1 MKKNKINQIIKI
13 GIGVLLLSLTIALLV
28 PLLLPSGS
36 YFSSMLSILVVLI
49 LTLAILARVWGCA
62 GGGKQLFWIMLVAF
76 LVRLAIGAFFAWAL
90 PRFGYDEPSQLAGYF
105 YFDAFMRDGQAW
117 QLAESGSSVLK
128 AFGGEFITD
137 QYGGLLALSAQVYRI
152 FSPDA
157 HRPFIMVILSAGV
170 SALGIPFIISSV
182 RKLIDSKAG
191 LLTGWVMA
199 IFPEM
204 LILGSTQ
211 MREPFLVTSF
221 VICFWAMTPLFD
233 RDKRVLRILIF
244 IFGVVGMLLVSTRTA
259 LPLLAIIFI
268 WFWIEISSR
277 LSKKWI
283 RIAGWTVLFSLAI
296 GIGALSWG
304 WLKDVMQWDILLAY
318 RGSGWIEKIFDST
331 PEWVHAPFIIGYGL
345 FQPVLPAAIVDPAPW
360 IWRIVGIIRG
370 LGWYS
375 LLPFLLYGLFMVWKI
390 EDKKKKYLFI
400 WLTLAIW
407 GWTLLSSARAGG
419 DQWDNPRYRMILLP
433 WMSILTAWG
442 ISWVRARKSKW
453 LGRWLIV
460 EGIFLVFFTQWYV
473 SRYTGIF
480 GRIPFGLMI
489 ALIVGLSGGVMI
501 VGWLTDRKRAKTS
514 TLDEIIKK

>member
-1 MKKNKINQIIKI
+1 MKKH
-13 GIGVLLLSLTIALLV
+13 SLTIILKICVGILLFSLIIALLV

-36 YFSSMLSILVVLI
+36 YLSSLIASLVVLVF
-49 LTLAILARVWGCA
+49 TLAILARVWGCA
-62 GGGKQLFWIMLVAF
+62 GGSKHLFWIMLGAF
-76 LVRLAIGAFFAWAL
+76 LIRLALGVFIAWGL

-105 YFDAFMRDGQAW
+105 YFDAYMRDGQAW
-117 QLAESGSSVLK
+117 QLAESGASVLK

-157 HRPFIMVILSAGV
+157 HRPFIIVVLSAGV
-170 SALGIPFIISSV
+170 SALGIPFIISAA
-182 RKLIDSKAG
+182 RKLIDTKAA
-191 LLTGWVMA
+191 LLAGWVMA

-211 MREPFLVTSF
+211 MREPFLITSF
-221 VICFWAMTPLFD
+221 AICFWAMTPLFE
-233 RDKRVLRILIF
+233 RDKRVVRILSF
-244 IFGVVGMLLVSTRTA
+244 IFGVAGMLLVSTRSA
-259 LPLLAIIFI
+259 IPMLAILFI
-268 WFWIEISSR
+268 WFWIEISAR

-283 RIAGWTVLFSLAI
+283 RFAGWLVLLLLVI

-304 WLKDVMQWDILLAY
+304 WLQDVMQWDILLAY

-370 LGWYS
+370 VGWYS
-375 LLPFLLYGLFMVWKI
+375 LLPLLLYGTFMVWKI
-390 EDKKKKYLFI
+390 EDKKKKWLFI
-400 WLTLAIW
+400 WMMIAIW
-407 GWTLLSSARAGG
+407 GWILLSSARAGG

-433 WMSILTAWG
+433 WMSILSAWG
-442 ISWVRARKSKW
+442 ISWVQAKKSKW

-460 EGIFLVFFTQWYV
+460 EGIFLLFFTQWYI
-473 SRYTGIF
+473 SRYTGLS

-489 ALIVGLSGGVMI
+489 VLIVTLSGGVMF
-501 VGWLTDRKRAKTS
+501 VGWLMDRKKAKTS
-514 TLDEIIKK
+514 ISERTKG